1 MTDLE
6 KRVKELRN
14 KYEGPIRKYLDAEKT
29 LHDAIQRAP
38 FTGDTLDKLIELDD
52 RLFPVEAAIA
62 SRCAISAMNYI
73 DRNRDD
79 FDVWKKHL
87 VDEIEIWKTAMEKI
101 EI

>member
-6 KRVKELRN
+6 KQVKELRD
-14 KYEGPIRKYLDAEKT
+14 KYEEPIRKYFDAENT

-38 FTGDTLDKLIELDD
+38 LTGDTLDKLIELEDK
-52 RLFPVEAAIA
+52 LFPAEAAVA

-73 DRNRDD
+73 DRSPDN
-79 FDVWKKHL
+79 FDV
-87 VDEIEIWKTAMEKI
+87 WKTAMEKI

>member
-6 KRVKELRN
+6 KQVKELRD
-14 KYEGPIRKYLDAEKT
+14 KYEGPIRKY
-29 LHDAIQRAP
+29 HDAHETLYDAIRNAP
-38 FTGDTLDKLIELDD
+38 LIGDKLDKLIELDD
-52 RLFPVEAAIA
+52 RLFPVEADIA

-73 DRNRDD
+73 DGNPDD

-87 VDEIEIWKTAMEKI
+87 VYEIEIWKTAMDKI